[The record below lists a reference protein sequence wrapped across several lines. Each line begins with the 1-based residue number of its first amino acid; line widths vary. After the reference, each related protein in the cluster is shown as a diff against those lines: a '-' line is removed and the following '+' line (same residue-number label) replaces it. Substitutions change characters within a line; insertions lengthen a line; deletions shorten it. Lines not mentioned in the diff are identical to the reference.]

1 MRQNNR
7 NPWKLLNITQDA
19 TKEEI
24 KKAWKLASLK
34 HHPDRGGDA
43 DMFRAVNDAY
53 RKLKEGTH
61 VPIIE
66 ANPTRFVNVKLTPQQ
81 QVLGVNGFIKTDE
94 GQLLDVKIPK
104 GARRDDRYS
113 VQLDSQSIILNVKEA
128 ADPVFTRQGNSLIID
143 IEVDII
149 TAMCGGT
156 VEINSAAGEV
166 ISVDI
171 PAGVTNNHVI
181 CIPNEGLYYKNKHR
195 RGNLHCVLNVK
206 IPVLNTD
213 EQKENFIKR
222 LKNE

>member
-7 NPWKLLNITQDA
+7 NPWKLLNISQDA

-43 DMFRAVNDAY
+43 DVFKEINDAY
-53 RKLKEGTH
+53 RKLKDATH
-61 VPIIE
+61 VPIVE
-66 ANPTRFVNVKLTPQQ
+66 APPTKLVNVKLTPHQQ
-81 QVLGVNGFIKTDE
+81 ITGVNGFIKTDE

-104 GARRDDRYS
+104 GARRDDRYHIQYDNES
-113 VQLDSQSIILNVKEA
+113 VIINIKEA
-128 ADPVFTRQGNSLIID
+128 ADPLFTRQGNSLIIN

-149 TAMCGGT
+149 TAMCGG
-156 VEINSAAGEV
+156 VIEISSATGEV
-166 ISVDI
+166 LSVDI
-171 PAGVTNNHVI
+171 PAGVSNNHVI
-181 CIPNEGLYYKNKHR
+181 CIPDEGLYYKNKHR
-195 RGNLHCVLNVK
+195 RGNLHCVLSVI

-213 EQKENFIKR
+213 EQKEDFIKR